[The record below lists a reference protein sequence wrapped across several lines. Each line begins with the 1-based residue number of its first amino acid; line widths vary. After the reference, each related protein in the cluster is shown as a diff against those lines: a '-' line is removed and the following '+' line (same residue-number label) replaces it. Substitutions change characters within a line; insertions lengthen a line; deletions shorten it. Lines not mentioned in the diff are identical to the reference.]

1 MNTLWVVKRLSQEI
15 FTQVVDAESK
25 ASEIIQQAQH
35 QAREML
41 KTAQA
46 DCLKAERDQASEQ
59 RALYQSIL
67 DAARTRIQDE
77 LDAGRE
83 ARVKA
88 LDDQMQSAEAKLGS
102 ASALIV
108 ERIISDGHC

>member
-1 MNTLWVVKRLSQEI
+1 MVKRLSQEI

-35 QAREML
+35 QAREMV
-41 KTAQA
+41 KAAQA
-46 DCLKAERDQASEQ
+46 DCLKTERDQASEQ
-59 RALYQSIL
+59 HALYQSIL
-67 DAARTRIQDE
+67 DTARTRVQDE

-83 ARVKA
+83 ERIRA
-88 LDDQMQSAEAKLGS
+88 LDEQMANAKTKLNS